1 MLTYGLFITCKV
13 IVFQKPPWL
22 VPESGLITPDEGFFL
37 TIEII
42 IKSNNTIPET
52 INNTGPSPTV
62 KTTIKKP
69 MKYSDNVRILGTSK
83 LLTLSPSK
91 PIIAGN
97 SVIPAKTAT
106 KTTSTVPT
114 PNA

>member
-1 MLTYGLFITCKV
+1 M
-13 IVFQKPPWL
+13 FQKPPWL
-22 VPESGLITPDEGFFL
+22 VLEPGSIVIPDEGFFFI
-37 TIEII
+37 IEII

-52 INNTGPSPTV
+52 INSTGPSPTV

-91 PIIAGN
+91 PIIAGK

-114 PNA
+114 PKA